1 VFFCCRYTGRLCSE
15 CASGNFRMFDGSCG
29 ACGPGSGWF
38 PLLLGCMFFGW
49 LWWTL
54 LSSSKTSFI
63 TIRLSIEW
71 AQLMGALSITAA
83 PMPPFLRQHL
93 ALMQMFNFSPYF
105 LPWACVIP
113 PSPDEEV
120 FVTILYQ
127 VCACHCSLICF
138 ISLYRSRLYLSRCS
152 WVLQACLF
160 ISAGK

>member
-1 VFFCCRYTGRLCSE
+1 
-15 CASGNFRMFDGSCG
+15 MFDGSCG
-29 ACGPGSGWF
+29 ACGPGSGLF

-127 VCACHCSLICF
+127 VRACHCSLICF
-138 ISLYRSRLYLSRCS
+138 ISLHRSR
-152 WVLQACLF
+152 
-160 ISAGK
+160 